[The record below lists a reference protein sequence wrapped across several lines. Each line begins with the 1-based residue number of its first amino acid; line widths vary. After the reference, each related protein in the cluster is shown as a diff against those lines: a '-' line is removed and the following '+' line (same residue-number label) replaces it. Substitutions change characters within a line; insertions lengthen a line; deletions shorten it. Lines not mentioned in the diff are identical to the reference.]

1 MVHEAASAAPAEPVE
16 PGPVARLVQT
26 VLPEVELKVGQ
37 SPMDEVVTIRRDDFV
52 QVMEAAKKDER
63 LAFDYLRCLSG
74 VDYLTELETVY
85 HFYSFK
91 HGHSLAIKV
100 RCPNEDTHVPTVSHL
115 WQTANWHER
124 ETQELYGIV
133 FDGHPDMRP
142 LLTEEGLGYYIMR
155 KSHPLA
161 DIEEWQEDYLQT
173 IEEAKAQM
181 ATATGIAAPLD
192 EKALKIQM
200 AQQKAAVIKRVRDE
214 ARAKGLSPEDEKAVV
229 QEAIKK
235 YEEEHAAAQAATAAP
250 AAPAKP
256 VDERAAKIQLAQQK
270 AALITKTREEA
281 RAKGL
286 SPEDERQV
294 VAEALKKF
302 SEEQEQ
308 ATTATAAPAPAAAT
322 PAAPPQ
328 DRAAKIQLAQ
338 QKAALITKTR
348 EEARAKGLSTEEERQ
363 AVAEALKQFA
373 EEQAG

>member
-16 PGPVARLVQT
+16 PGPVARLLQT
-26 VLPEVELKVGQ
+26 VLPGLEFEVGQ
-37 SPMDEVVTIRRDDFV
+37 SPMDEVVTIRRDDFD

-100 RCPNEDTHVPTVSHL
+100 RCPNGDTHVPTVSHL

-124 ETQELYGIV
+124 ETQELYGIM

-192 EKALKIQM
+192 EKALKIRM
-200 AQQKAAVIKRVRDE
+200 AQQKAAVIKKVRDE

-235 YEEEHAAAQAATAAP
+235 YEEEHAAAPLPILAERGP
-250 AAPAKP
+250 AHAWRLHHEN
-256 VDERAAKIQLAQQK
+256 D
-270 AALITKTREEA
+270 
-281 RAKGL
+281 
-286 SPEDERQV
+286 
-294 VAEALKKF
+294 
-302 SEEQEQ
+302 
-308 ATTATAAPAPAAAT
+308 
-322 PAAPPQ
+322 
-328 DRAAKIQLAQ
+328 DR
-338 QKAALITKTR
+338 
-348 EEARAKGLSTEEERQ
+348 GS
-363 AVAEALKQFA
+363 
-373 EEQAG
+373 GW